1 MISFLL
7 FDKHIFQREST
18 KKGVVL
24 IQATLED
31 VHSLYKLQDDIFEL
45 RYTSSCQSVMFKCDE
60 LSIYLIPLIT
70 QQDVAVEYIRVYDG
84 KPA

>member
-1 MISFLL
+1 MGTRIFKLYGVEMILFLV

-31 VHSLYKLQDDIFEL
+31 VHSLYKVQDDIFEL
-45 RYTSSCQSVMFKCDE
+45 RYTSFTI
-60 LSIYLIPLIT
+60 SINR
-70 QQDVAVEYIRVYDG
+70 RVNL
-84 KPA
+84 